1 MLFKGDHTRNNFFH
15 IPRKSRILYAVQ
27 ATGNGH
33 IARALELM
41 PLLQQY
47 GIVDVFLSGSNSNL
61 SFDLPVKYRS
71 KGVSLF
77 YGNRGGLDYWKMMK
91 DISLKK
97 IWSEANDLP
106 VEKYDIV
113 INDFESITSLACK
126 LKKVKSVNFGH
137 QASFQ
142 SRKSPRPSLKN
153 PSGEFILRYYA
164 TASDYIGLHF
174 EQYDDFIF
182 SPVIKKDVLEANPV
196 DNGHITV
203 YLSHYSDE
211 VVAAQLSKLD
221 GVRFEIF
228 SRTVKIPHTSGNIT
242 FIPVSN
248 TAFNQSMITSK
259 GIITGAGFETPAEA
273 LYMGKK
279 LLCLPIKGQY
289 EQLCNAEALKRFD
302 VPVIKSIDDNFAV
315 IADRWLRE
323 LNPIPLK
330 LSHSTAE
337 IVDIAIERA
346 RDLRESFDDDVLTE
360 VIGYAM

>member
-1 MLFKGDHTRNNFFH
+1 MLFSGNQSRNFFH

-41 PLLQQY
+41 PYLEQY
-47 GIVDVFLSGSNSNL
+47 GSVDVFLSGSNSNL
-61 SFDLPVKYRS
+61 SFDLPIKYRS

-91 DISLKK
+91 DISIKR
-97 IWSEANDLP
+97 IWKEANELP
-106 VEKYDIV
+106 VEKYDVV
-113 INDFESITSLACK
+113 INDFESITALACR
-126 LKKVKSVNFGH
+126 LKKVTSVNFGH
-137 QASFQ
+137 QASFH
-142 SRKSPRPSLKN
+142 SANSPRPSFKN

-164 TASDYIGLHF
+164 TASDYVGLHF

-182 SPVIKKDVLEANPV
+182 SPVIKKDILEANPV
-196 DNGHITV
+196 DNGHVTV

-211 VVAAQLSKLD
+211 VVAAQLYKVE
-221 GVRFEIF
+221 GTRFEVF
-228 SRTVKIPHTSGNIT
+228 SKKVKEAHTSGNVT
-242 FIPVSN
+242 FIPVN
-248 TAFNQSMITSK
+248 NAAFNQSMINSK

-279 LLCLPIKGQY
+279 LLSLPIKGQY
-289 EQLCNAEALKRFD
+289 EQLCNAEALKNFY
-302 VPVIKSIDDNFAV
+302 VPVVKSIDDNFSAIV
-315 IADRWLRE
+315 DQWLQGV
-323 LNPIPLK
+323 NPRQLR

-346 RDLRESFDDDVLTE
+346 HNLRESFDNDMLPE
-360 VIGYAM
+360 VIGYAL